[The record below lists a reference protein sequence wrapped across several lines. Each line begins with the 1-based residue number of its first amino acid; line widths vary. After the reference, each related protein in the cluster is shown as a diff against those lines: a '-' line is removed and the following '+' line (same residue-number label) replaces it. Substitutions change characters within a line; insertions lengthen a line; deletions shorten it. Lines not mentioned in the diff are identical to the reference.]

1 MMFANSALAREN
13 YRKNET
19 PMWFLHAKTSPVFRF
34 FVGLTIIAF
43 VFFTIVPM
51 SLLAQEAATTTE
63 EIIND
68 QPEDELNDQL
78 SPINDDSS
86 DAATTTEEII
96 NDQSEDELN
105 DQLSIIN
112 DDSSATTTTEEIVN
126 DQPEDELNDQLS
138 PINDDSSDA
147 ATTTEEIINDQS
159 EDELND
165 QLSIINDD
173 SSAITTTEEI
183 INDQSEDELN
193 DQLSIINDQ
202 SEDEL
207 NDQLSIIND
216 DSSATTTEEIINDQS
231 EDELNDQLSIIND
244 DSSATTTT
252 EEIVNDQLSII
263 NDDSS
268 ATTTDSLIEIEFT
281 NVYYGQV
288 GEDQETIAPQITSA
302 IIRNIGRVPAAVMIW
317 QDDMGLGRGQDGR
330 WNIQYGAR
338 AAGGE
343 WIFYDPFEMVLLP
356 EVLPAGESAAM
367 EFSVRVLNFPR
378 HAVASGEGGP
388 EIAAG
393 QTDYTGIMTIN
404 GVAAPQGDQSLPLL
418 NSVLSDDDSGFKA
431 KTEEIAI
438 PAE

>member
-1 MMFANSALAREN
+1 M
-13 YRKNET
+13 
-19 PMWFLHAKTSPVFRF
+19 
-34 FVGLTIIAF
+34 
-43 VFFTIVPM
+43 
-51 SLLAQEAATTTE
+51 
-63 EIIND
+63 
-68 QPEDELNDQL
+68 
-78 SPINDDSS
+78 
-86 DAATTTEEII
+86 
-96 NDQSEDELN
+96 
-105 DQLSIIN
+105 
-112 DDSSATTTTEEIVN
+112 
-126 DQPEDELNDQLS
+126 
-138 PINDDSSDA
+138 
-147 ATTTEEIINDQS
+147 
-159 EDELND
+159 
-165 QLSIINDD
+165 
-173 SSAITTTEEI
+173 
-183 INDQSEDELN
+183 
-193 DQLSIINDQ
+193 
-202 SEDEL
+202 
-207 NDQLSIIND
+207 
-216 DSSATTTEEIINDQS
+216 
-231 EDELNDQLSIIND
+231 
-244 DSSATTTT
+244 
-252 EEIVNDQLSII
+252 
-263 NDDSS
+263 
-268 ATTTDSLIEIEFT
+268 IEIEFT

-317 QDDMGLGRGQDGR
+317 QDDMGLGRGEDGR

-378 HAVASGEGGP
+378 HAVASGEGGLSHAVASGEGGP

>member
-1 MMFANSALAREN
+1 MLSAGDGQATTMFANSALAREN

-68 QPEDELNDQL
+68 QSEDELNDQL
-78 SPINDDSS
+78 SIINDDSS

-138 PINDDSSDA
+138 PINDDSS
-147 ATTTEEIINDQS
+147 AT
-159 EDELND
+159 
-165 QLSIINDD
+165 
-173 SSAITTTEEI
+173 
-183 INDQSEDELN
+183 
-193 DQLSIINDQ
+193 
-202 SEDEL
+202 
-207 NDQLSIIND
+207 
-216 DSSATTTEEIINDQS
+216 TTTEEIINDQS

-317 QDDMGLGRGQDGR
+317 QDDMGLGRGEDGR

>member
-1 MMFANSALAREN
+1 MLSAGDGQATIMFANSALAKEN
-13 YRKNET
+13 YRTNET
-19 PMWFLHAKTSPVFRF
+19 PMCFLHAKTSPVFRF

-43 VFFTIVPM
+43 AFFTIVPKP
-51 SLLAQEAATTTE
+51 LLAQEAATTTE
-63 EIIND
+63 EMATTEETVNDERLTIND
-68 QPEDELNDQL
+68 CASTATTTEETVNDERLT
-78 SPINDDSS
+78 INDCAST
-86 DAATTTEEII
+86 ATTTEEII

-112 DDSSATTTTEEIVN
+112 N
-126 DQPEDELNDQLS
+126 
-138 PINDDSSDA
+138 
-147 ATTTEEIINDQS
+147 
-159 EDELND
+159 
-165 QLSIINDD
+165 
-173 SSAITTTEEI
+173 
-183 INDQSEDELN
+183 
-193 DQLSIINDQ
+193 
-202 SEDEL
+202 
-207 NDQLSIIND
+207 
-216 DSSATTTEEIINDQS
+216 
-231 EDELNDQLSIIND
+231 
-244 DSSATTTT
+244 
-252 EEIVNDQLSII
+252 
-263 NDDSS
+263 DSS

-302 IIRNIGRVPAAVMIW
+302 IVRNIGQVPAAVMIW
-317 QDDMGLGRGQDGR
+317 QDDMGLGRGQGGE

-404 GVAAPQGDQSLPLL
+404 GVAAPQGEQSLPFL
-418 NSVLSDDDSGFKA
+418 NEILSGDVADSDLKP
-431 KTEEIAI
+431 ESEI
-438 PAE
+438 E

>member
-1 MMFANSALAREN
+1 MLSAGDGQATIMFANSALAREN

-63 EIIND
+63 EIINN

-86 DAATTTEEII
+86 DAATTTEE
-96 NDQSEDELN
+96 
-105 DQLSIIN
+105 
-112 DDSSATTTTEEIVN
+112 
-126 DQPEDELNDQLS
+126 
-138 PINDDSSDA
+138 
-147 ATTTEEIINDQS
+147 
-159 EDELND
+159 
-165 QLSIINDD
+165 
-173 SSAITTTEEI
+173 
-183 INDQSEDELN
+183 
-193 DQLSIINDQ
+193 IINDQ

-302 IIRNIGRVPAAVMIW
+302 IVRNVGRVPAAVMIW
-317 QDDMGLGRGQDGR
+317 QDDMGLGRGEDGR

>member
-51 SLLAQEAATTTE
+51 SLLAQE
-63 EIIND
+63 
-68 QPEDELNDQL
+68 
-78 SPINDDSS
+78 
-86 DAATTTEEII
+86 AATTTEEII

-173 SSAITTTEEI
+173 SSAT
-183 INDQSEDELN
+183 
-193 DQLSIINDQ
+193 
-202 SEDEL
+202 
-207 NDQLSIIND
+207 
-216 DSSATTTEEIINDQS
+216 TTTEEIINDQS

-268 ATTTDSLIEIEFT
+268 DVAADSLIEIEFT

-302 IIRNIGRVPAAVMIW
+302 IVRNVGRVPAAVMIW
-317 QDDMGLGRGQDGR
+317 QDDMGLGRGEDGR

-418 NSVLSDDDSGFKA
+418 NSVLSDDSGFKA

>member
-1 MMFANSALAREN
+1 MLSAGDGQATIMFANSALAKEN
-13 YRKNET
+13 YRTNET
-19 PMWFLHAKTSPVFRF
+19 PMCFLHAKTSPVFRF

-43 VFFTIVPM
+43 AFFTIVPKP
-51 SLLAQEAATTTE
+51 LLAQEAATTTE
-63 EIIND
+63 EMATTEETVNDERLTIND
-68 QPEDELNDQL
+68 CA
-78 SPINDDSS
+78 ST
-86 DAATTTEEII
+86 ATTTEEII

-112 DDSSATTTTEEIVN
+112 N
-126 DQPEDELNDQLS
+126 
-138 PINDDSSDA
+138 
-147 ATTTEEIINDQS
+147 
-159 EDELND
+159 
-165 QLSIINDD
+165 
-173 SSAITTTEEI
+173 
-183 INDQSEDELN
+183 
-193 DQLSIINDQ
+193 
-202 SEDEL
+202 
-207 NDQLSIIND
+207 
-216 DSSATTTEEIINDQS
+216 
-231 EDELNDQLSIIND
+231 
-244 DSSATTTT
+244 
-252 EEIVNDQLSII
+252 
-263 NDDSS
+263 DSS

-302 IIRNIGRVPAAVMIW
+302 IVRNIGQVPAAVMIW
-317 QDDMGLGRGQDGR
+317 QDDMGLGRGQGGE

-404 GVAAPQGDQSLPLL
+404 GVAAPQGEQSLPFL
-418 NSVLSDDDSGFKA
+418 NEILSGDVADSDLKP
-431 KTEEIAI
+431 ESEI
-438 PAE
+438 E

>member
-1 MMFANSALAREN
+1 MFANSALAREN

-78 SPINDDSS
+78 S
-86 DAATTTEEII
+86 II
-96 NDQSEDELN
+96 NN
-105 DQLSIIN
+105 N
-112 DDSSATTTTEEIVN
+112 SSA
-126 DQPEDELNDQLS
+126 
-138 PINDDSSDA
+138 A
-147 ATTTEEIINDQS
+147 
-159 EDELND
+159 
-165 QLSIINDD
+165 
-173 SSAITTTEEI
+173 
-183 INDQSEDELN
+183 
-193 DQLSIINDQ
+193 
-202 SEDEL
+202 
-207 NDQLSIIND
+207 
-216 DSSATTTEEIINDQS
+216 
-231 EDELNDQLSIIND
+231 
-244 DSSATTTT
+244 TTT

-268 ATTTDSLIEIEFT
+268 DVAADSLIEIEFT

-302 IIRNIGRVPAAVMIW
+302 IVRNVGRVPAAVMIW
-317 QDDMGLGRGQDGR
+317 QDDMGLGRGEDGR

-356 EVLPAGESAAM
+356 DVLPAGESAAM
-367 EFSVRVLNFPR
+367 EFSVRVF
-378 HAVASGEGGP
+378 GFP

>member
-1 MMFANSALAREN
+1 MLSAGDGQATIMFANSALAREN

-19 PMWFLHAKTSPVFRF
+19 PMWLLHAKTTPVFRF

-68 QPEDELNDQL
+68 QSEDELNDQL

-86 DAATTTEEII
+86 DAATTTEE
-96 NDQSEDELN
+96 
-105 DQLSIIN
+105 
-112 DDSSATTTTEEIVN
+112 
-126 DQPEDELNDQLS
+126 
-138 PINDDSSDA
+138 
-147 ATTTEEIINDQS
+147 
-159 EDELND
+159 
-165 QLSIINDD
+165 
-173 SSAITTTEEI
+173 
-183 INDQSEDELN
+183 
-193 DQLSIINDQ
+193 IINDQ

-302 IIRNIGRVPAAVMIW
+302 IVRNVGRVPAAVMIW
-317 QDDMGLGRGQDGR
+317 QDDMGLGRGEDGR

-418 NSVLSDDDSGFKA
+418 NSVLSDDSGFKA

>member
-1 MMFANSALAREN
+1 MFANSALAREN

-63 EIIND
+63 EIINN

-112 DDSSATTTTEEIVN
+112 DDSSATTTEEIIN

-138 PINDDSSDA
+138 PINDDFSASTTTEEIINDQPEDELNDQLSIINDDSSDA

-173 SSAITTTEEI
+173 SLAT
-183 INDQSEDELN
+183 
-193 DQLSIINDQ
+193 
-202 SEDEL
+202 
-207 NDQLSIIND
+207 
-216 DSSATTTEEIINDQS
+216 TTTEEIINDQS

-244 DSSATTTT
+244 DSSATT
-252 EEIVNDQLSII
+252 
-263 NDDSS
+263 
-268 ATTTDSLIEIEFT
+268 ADSLIEIEFT

-302 IIRNIGRVPAAVMIW
+302 IVRNVGRVPAAVMIW
-317 QDDMGLGRGQDGR
+317 QDDMGLGRGEDGR

>member
-1 MMFANSALAREN
+1 MLSAGDGQATIMFANSALAREN

-63 EIIND
+63 EIINN

-112 DDSSATTTTEEIVN
+112 DDSSATTTEEIIN

-138 PINDDSSDA
+138 PINDDFSASTTTEEIINDQPEDELNDQLSIINDDSSDA

-173 SSAITTTEEI
+173 SLAT
-183 INDQSEDELN
+183 
-193 DQLSIINDQ
+193 
-202 SEDEL
+202 
-207 NDQLSIIND
+207 
-216 DSSATTTEEIINDQS
+216 TTTEEIINDQS

-244 DSSATTTT
+244 DSSATT
-252 EEIVNDQLSII
+252 
-263 NDDSS
+263 
-268 ATTTDSLIEIEFT
+268 ADSLIEIEFT

-302 IIRNIGRVPAAVMIW
+302 IVRNVGRVPAAVMIW
-317 QDDMGLGRGQDGR
+317 QDDMGLGRGEDGR